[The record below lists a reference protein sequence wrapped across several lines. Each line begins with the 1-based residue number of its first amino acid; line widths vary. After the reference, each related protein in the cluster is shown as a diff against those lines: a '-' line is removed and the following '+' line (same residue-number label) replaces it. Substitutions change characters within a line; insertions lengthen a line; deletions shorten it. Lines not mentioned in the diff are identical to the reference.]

1 MKNQVGQILA
11 SILLGVLTLGST
23 VQAQHTERTI
33 KANIPF
39 DFVVGSEVFPA
50 GHYSLVFIG
59 PVLLELHDSEGR
71 VLANVLTHAVQ
82 ASTRP
87 VRPKLLF
94 ESEAGQQVLTQV
106 WQQGEFTGLQ
116 ILQPKSGTLAVQ
128 KRSRHVQTAQVG
140 NPR

>member
-1 MKNQVGQILA
+1 MKNPVGQVLA

-23 VQAQHTERTI
+23 VHAQHTQRTV

-39 DFVVGSEVFPA
+39 DFVVGGELFPA

-71 VLANVLTHAVQ
+71 ALANVLTHSVQ
-82 ASTRP
+82 ASTQSARP
-87 VRPKLLF
+87 RLLF
-94 ESEAGQQVLTQV
+94 ESEAGQHVLTQV
-106 WQQGEFTGLQ
+106 WQEGDFTGLQ

-128 KRSRHVQTAQVG
+128 KRSGHVQTAQVG